1 VYLVIDYSIFDSLVQ
16 QPLAYARGTATT
28 AVRERLNVQTEN
40 ALNRRAKILAGD
52 CASRIFC
59 PGDQVSAASV
69 SERRFLLME
78 PHVTNRGADLRD
90 RVGAA
95 IGSVRGSPTRPHR

>member
-1 VYLVIDYSIFDSLVQ
+1 VYLVIDYSIFDSHVQ
-16 QPLAYARGTATT
+16 EPLAYARGAATA

-59 PGDQVSAASV
+59 PGD
-69 SERRFLLME
+69 
-78 PHVTNRGADLRD
+78 
-90 RVGAA
+90 
-95 IGSVRGSPTRPHR
+95 